1 MRVGIDAAC
10 WSNKRG
16 YGRFTRGLLNA
27 LVESNTKHE
36 LVFFIDAQTAEDG
49 DLPRGVETV
58 VVDTGNRP
66 TEAASASD
74 SRSVKDLLAM
84 TKAVASESLDA
95 FFFPSVYTYFPAIT
109 RGKIILGVH
118 DVIAEDYP
126 DLVFPDLKH
135 RRLWALKGWLAHKQA
150 NYIMTVSEHAKR
162 GIVRHF
168 GHKQDRVFVIDEAPD
183 PVFTTLARE
192 KVDSTI
198 LSRFGLSLNS
208 RFLIYIG
215 GINPHKNL
223 PKLVQ
228 CLAEIR
234 RKPELADVKL
244 VVVGDL
250 KDGFTPG
257 VNELKAKVAE
267 LHQEDAVIFTGF
279 VNDSDVIHLLNVA
292 QALVLPSMAEGFG
305 LPAVEGA
312 ACGIPIIATENSP
325 LPDLL
330 KDGGIFINPDSSS
343 ELTEALSVMLCDTAR
358 RNEMARVA
366 TARAQQLTWQRSAA
380 QMDDMLDMVASRR

>member
-1 MRVGIDAAC
+1 MRVGVDAAC

-27 LVESNTKHE
+27 LVESNTEHE
-36 LVFFIDAQTAEDG
+36 LVFFVDAQTAGDG
-49 DLPRGVETV
+49 DLPTNVRTV
-58 VVDTGNRP
+58 VVNTGDRP
-66 TEAASASD
+66 TSAASASD
-74 SRSVKDLLAM
+74 SRSIKDLLAM
-84 TKAVASESLDA
+84 TKAVAGESLDA

-109 RGKIILGVH
+109 KGKIILGVH

-126 DLVFPDLKH
+126 DLVFPDKKH

-150 NYIMTVSEHAKR
+150 HYIMTVSEHAKK

-168 GHKQDRVFVIDEAPD
+168 GHDQERVFVIDEAPD
-183 PVFTTLARE
+183 PVFTTLPPD
-192 KVDSTI
+192 KLDGSI
-198 LSRFGLSLNS
+198 LSQFGLSLDS

-223 PKLVQ
+223 PMLVQ
-228 CLAEIR
+228 SLAAIR
-234 RKPELADVKL
+234 RSDGMQDVKL

-257 VNELKAKVAE
+257 VSELKSKISE
-267 LHQEDAVIFTGF
+267 LNQEEAVVFTGF
-279 VNDSDVIHLLNVA
+279 VKDEDVIHLLNVA

-312 ACGIPIIATENSP
+312 ACGIPIVATQNSP

-330 KDGGIFINPDSSS
+330 QDGGIFIDPNSVEQLTAALRTMLENPGKRD
-343 ELTEALSVMLCDTAR
+343 
-358 RNEMARVA
+358 EMARIA
-366 TARAQQLTWQRSAA
+366 TAKAQQLTWQRSAA
-380 QMDDMLDMVASRR
+380 QLDSMLSQVARQT

>member
-27 LVESNTKHE
+27 LAESDTKHE
-36 LVFFIDAQTAEDG
+36 LVFFVDSQTHADG
-49 DLPRGVETV
+49 ELPKDFETV
-58 VVDTGNRP
+58 VVKTGDRP
-66 TEAASASD
+66 TQAASASD
-74 SRSVKDLLAM
+74 SRSLIDLLAM
-84 TKAVASESLDA
+84 TKAVAGQSLDA

-109 RGKIILGVH
+109 SGRIILGVH

-126 DLVFPDLKH
+126 DLVFPDKKH

-150 NYIMTVSEHAKR
+150 HYIMTVSEHAKT

-168 GHKQDRVFVIDEAPD
+168 GHNRDRVFVIDEAPD
-183 PVFTTLARE
+183 PVFTTLSLD
-192 KVDSTI
+192 KVDRSV
-198 LSRFGLSLNS
+198 LARFGLSMDS

-223 PKLVQ
+223 PMLVQ
-228 CLAEIR
+228 CLAEV
-234 RKPELADVKL
+234 RKQPGMGDVQL

-257 VNELKAKVAE
+257 VSELKDKILE

-279 VNDSDVIHLLNVA
+279 VKDEEVIHLLNIA

-312 ACGIPIIATENSP
+312 ACGVPIIATINSP

-330 KDGGIFINPDSSS
+330 QDGGIFIDPNSSTD
-343 ELTEALSVMLCDTAR
+343 LTNALLLMLSDPAR

-366 TARAQQLTWQRSAA
+366 TQKAQQLTWQRSAQ
-380 QMDDMLDMVASRR
+380 QMDNMLSTVADKF

>member
-1 MRVGIDAAC
+1 MRVGVDAAC

-27 LVESNTKHE
+27 FLESNTKHE
-36 LVFFIDAQTAEDG
+36 LVFFVDSQTAGDG
-49 DLPRGVETV
+49 DLPSNVRTV
-58 VVDTGNRP
+58 VVNTGDRP
-66 TEAASASD
+66 TDAASASD
-74 SRSVKDLLAM
+74 SRSIRDLLAM
-84 TKAVASESLDA
+84 TKSVAGQSLDA

-109 RGKIILGVH
+109 TGKIILGVH

-126 DLVFPDLKH
+126 DLVFPDKKH

-150 NYIMTVSEHAKR
+150 NYIMTVSEHAKK

-168 GHKQDRVFVIDEAPD
+168 KHNQDRVFVIDEAPD
-183 PVFTTLARE
+183 PVFTTLSPD
-192 KVDSTI
+192 KVDRSV
-198 LSRFGLSLNS
+198 LSRFGLTVDS

-223 PKLVQ
+223 PMLVQ
-228 CLAEIR
+228 SLAEIR
-234 RKPELADVKL
+234 TKPGMQDVKL

-257 VNELKAKVAE
+257 VSELKSKIAE
-267 LHQEDAVIFTGF
+267 LHQDDAVIFTGF
-279 VNDSDVIHLLNVA
+279 VKDEEVIHLLNVA

-312 ACGIPIIATENSP
+312 ACGIPIIATQNSP

-330 KDGGIFINPDSSS
+330 RDGGIFIDPNSLT
-343 ELTEALSVMLCDTAR
+343 ELTNALSVMLGDSVKR
-358 RNEMARVA
+358 DEMARVA
-366 TARAQQLTWQRSAA
+366 TAKAQQLTWQRSAS
-380 QMDDMLDMVASRR
+380 QMDMMLSKVAGKS

>member
-27 LVESNTKHE
+27 FVESQSKHE
-36 LVFFIDAQTAEDG
+36 LVFFIDSQTHDDG
-49 DLPRGVETV
+49 DLPKNVQTV
-58 VVDTGNRP
+58 VVNTGDRP

-74 SRSVKDLLAM
+74 SRSIKDLLAM
-84 TKAVASESLDA
+84 TKAVAGQSLDA

-109 RGKIILGVH
+109 SGKIILGVH

-126 DLVFPDLKH
+126 DLVFPDKRH

-150 NYIMTVSEHAKR
+150 NYIMTVSEHAKK

-168 GHKQDRVFVIDEAPD
+168 GHKQEKVFVIDEAPD
-183 PVFTTLARE
+183 PVFTTLAH
-192 KVDSTI
+192 DSIDRSI
-198 LSRFGLSLNS
+198 LSKFGLKLDS

-223 PKLVQ
+223 PMLVQ
-228 CLAEIR
+228 SLADIR
-234 RKPELADVKL
+234 QRPGMADVKL
-244 VVVGDL
+244 VIVGDL

-257 VNELKAKVAE
+257 VSELKAKIAN

-279 VNDSDVIHLLNVA
+279 VKDEDVIHILNIA

-312 ACGIPIIATENSP
+312 ACGVPIVATINSP
-325 LPDLL
+325 LPELL
-330 KDGGIFINPDSSS
+330 SDGGIFIDPNS
-343 ELTEALSVMLCDTAR
+343 EKDLTNALNVMLSDSTR
-358 RNEMARVA
+358 RDAMAKIA
-366 TARAQQLTWQRSAA
+366 TAKAQQMTWQRAA
-380 QMDDMLDMVASRR
+380 QQMDRMLDQVASKS

>member
-1 MRVGIDAAC
+1 MRVGVDAAC

-27 LVESNTKHE
+27 LVESNTEHE
-36 LVFFIDAQTAEDG
+36 LVFFVDAQTAGDG
-49 DLPRGVETV
+49 DLPTNVRTV
-58 VVDTGNRP
+58 VVNTGDRP
-66 TEAASASD
+66 TSAASASD
-74 SRSVKDLLAM
+74 SRSIKDLLAM
-84 TKAVASESLDA
+84 TKAVAGESLDA

-109 RGKIILGVH
+109 KGKIILGVH

-126 DLVFPDLKH
+126 DLVFPDKKH

-150 NYIMTVSEHAKR
+150 HYIMTVSEHAKK

-168 GHKQDRVFVIDEAPD
+168 GHDQERVFVIDEAPD
-183 PVFTTLARE
+183 PVFTTLSPD
-192 KVDSTI
+192 KLDGSI
-198 LSRFGLSLNS
+198 LSQFGLSLDS

-223 PKLVQ
+223 PMLVQ
-228 CLAEIR
+228 SLASIR
-234 RKPELADVKL
+234 RSPGMQDVKL

-257 VNELKAKVAE
+257 VSELKAKIAE
-267 LHQEDAVIFTGF
+267 LNQEDAVVFTGF
-279 VNDSDVIHLLNVA
+279 VKDEDVIHLLNVA

-312 ACGIPIIATENSP
+312 ACGIPIVATQNSP

-330 KDGGIFINPDSSS
+330 EDGGIFIDPNSVEQLTAALRTMLENPGKRD
-343 ELTEALSVMLCDTAR
+343 
-358 RNEMARVA
+358 EMARIA
-366 TARAQQLTWQRSAA
+366 TAKAQQLTWQRSAA
-380 QMDDMLDMVASRR
+380 QLDSMLSQVARQT

>member
-1 MRVGIDAAC
+1 MRVGVDAAC

-27 LVESNTKHE
+27 LVQSNTEHE
-36 LVFFIDAQTAEDG
+36 LVFFVDAQTAGDG
-49 DLPRGVETV
+49 ELPTNVRTIV
-58 VVDTGNRP
+58 VNTGDRP
-66 TEAASASD
+66 TSAASASD
-74 SRSVKDLLAM
+74 SRSIKDLLAM
-84 TKAVASESLDA
+84 TKAVAGESLDA

-109 RGKIILGVH
+109 KGKIILGVH

-126 DLVFPDLKH
+126 DLVFPDKKH

-150 NYIMTVSEHAKR
+150 HYIMTVSEHAKK

-168 GHKQDRVFVIDEAPD
+168 GHSQERVFVIDEAPD
-183 PVFTTLARE
+183 PVFTTLSPDKLDR
-192 KVDSTI
+192 SI
-198 LSRFGLSLNS
+198 LSQFGLSVDC

-223 PKLVQ
+223 PMLVQ
-228 CLAEIR
+228 SLAEIR
-234 RKPELADVKL
+234 RSPGMQDVKL

-257 VNELKAKVAE
+257 VSELKAKISE
-267 LHQEDAVIFTGF
+267 LNQDAAVVFTGF
-279 VNDSDVIHLLNVA
+279 VRDEDVIHLLNVA

-312 ACGIPIIATENSP
+312 ACGIPIVATQNSP

-330 KDGGIFINPDSSS
+330 QDGGIFIDPNSVEQLTDALRTMLENPGKRD
-343 ELTEALSVMLCDTAR
+343 
-358 RNEMARVA
+358 EMARIA
-366 TARAQQLTWQRSAA
+366 TAKAQQLTWQRSAA
-380 QMDDMLDMVASRR
+380 QLDSMLSQVARQS

>member
-27 LVESNTKHE
+27 LAEFDTKHE
-36 LVFFIDAQTAEDG
+36 LVFFIDSQTHGDG
-49 DLPRGVETV
+49 DLPRNFETV
-58 VVDTGNRP
+58 VVNTGDRP

-74 SRSVKDLLAM
+74 SRSLKDLFAM
-84 TKAVASESLDA
+84 TKAVAGQSLDA

-109 RGKIILGVH
+109 NGKIILGVH

-126 DLVFPDLKH
+126 DLVFPDKKH
-135 RRLWALKGWLAHKQA
+135 RRLWALKGWLAHRQA
-150 NYIMTVSEHAKR
+150 NYIMTVSEHAKT

-168 GHKQDRVFVIDEAPD
+168 GHNRDRVFVIDEAPD
-183 PVFTTLARE
+183 PVFRRLPIDQ
-192 KVDSTI
+192 VDRSI
-198 LSRFGLSLNS
+198 LSRFGLDIDS
-208 RFLIYIG
+208 RFFSYLG

-223 PKLVQ
+223 PMLVQ
-228 CLAEIR
+228 CLAEVR
-234 RKPELADVKL
+234 RKPGMEDVRL
-244 VVVGDL
+244 IVVGDL

-257 VNELKAKVAE
+257 VSELKNRITE
-267 LHQEDAVIFTGF
+267 LQQDEAVIFTGF
-279 VNDSDVIHLLNVA
+279 VNDDEVVHLLNVA

-312 ACGIPIIATENSP
+312 ACGVPIIATRNSP

-330 KDGGIFINPDSSS
+330 KDGGIFIDPNAPA
-343 ELTEALSVMLCDTAR
+343 ELTNALSIMLSDPAR

-366 TARAQQLTWQRSAA
+366 TAKAQQLTWRRSAE
-380 QMDDMLDMVASRR
+380 QMDSMLNMVASKS

>member
-1 MRVGIDAAC
+1 MRVGVDAAC

-27 LVESNTKHE
+27 FVELNTKHE
-36 LVFFIDAQTAEDG
+36 LVFFVDSQTAGDG
-49 DLPRGVETV
+49 DLPSNVRTV
-58 VVDTGNRP
+58 VVNTGDRP
-66 TEAASASD
+66 TDAASASD
-74 SRSVKDLLAM
+74 SRSIRDLLAM
-84 TKAVASESLDA
+84 TRAVAGQSLDA

-109 RGKIILGVH
+109 TGKIILGVH

-126 DLVFPDLKH
+126 DLVFPDKKH

-150 NYIMTVSEHAKR
+150 HYIMTVSEHAKK

-168 GHKQDRVFVIDEAPD
+168 GHNQDRVFVIDEAPD
-183 PVFTTLARE
+183 PVFTTLPLD
-192 KVDSTI
+192 KVDRAV
-198 LSRFGLSLNS
+198 LSRFGLAVDS

-223 PKLVQ
+223 PMLVQ
-228 CLAEIR
+228 SLAEIR
-234 RKPELADVKL
+234 TKPGMQDVKL

-257 VNELKAKVAE
+257 VSELKAKIAE
-267 LHQEDAVIFTGF
+267 LHQDDAVIFTGF
-279 VNDSDVIHLLNVA
+279 VKDEEVIHLLNVA

-312 ACGIPIIATENSP
+312 ACGIPIIATQNSP

-330 KDGGIFINPDSSS
+330 QGGGIFIDPNSVT
-343 ELTEALSVMLCDTAR
+343 ELTSALVVMLSDPAR
-358 RNEMARVA
+358 RDEMARVA
-366 TARAQQLTWQRSAA
+366 TGKAQQLTWQRSAS
-380 QMDDMLDMVASRR
+380 QMDTMLSRVAGKS